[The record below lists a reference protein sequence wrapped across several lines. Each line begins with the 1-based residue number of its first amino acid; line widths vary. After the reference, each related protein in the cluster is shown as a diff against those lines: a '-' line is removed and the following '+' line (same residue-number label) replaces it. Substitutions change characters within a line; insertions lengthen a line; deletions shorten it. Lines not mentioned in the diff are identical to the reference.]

1 MFKQIRLL
9 VRFDLCLFESHL
21 FLVLSEPLMQRLGLS
36 HQRSNCVDDDDD
48 DDGDDDD
55 IGDDDDD
62 GDGKALNRMFGGKA
76 TLMLLIHRS
85 ITAIACHIGRTQP
98 DELHNTDDEDTDMET
113 LLPMGPFALNCWTDS
128 WPDNC
133 WTDSPLEEPSVN
145 ILLGN
150 NFLCTFHTGS
160 IGNTYQI

>member
-1 MFKQIRLL
+1 
-9 VRFDLCLFESHL
+9 
-21 FLVLSEPLMQRLGLS
+21 MQRLGLS
-36 HQRSNCVDDDDD
+36 HQRSNCVDGDD

-85 ITAIACHIGRTQP
+85 ITAIASHIGRTQP
-98 DELHNTDDEDTDMET
+98 DELHNTDDEDTDIET
-113 LLPMGPFALNCWTDS
+113 LLPMGPFAL
-128 WPDNC
+128 NC

-150 NFLCTFHTGS
+150 NLCTFHTGS
-160 IGNTYQI
+160 IGNTYQL